1 MFTGVVQCRALHMA
15 VCDGK
20 RIRMRLFHSW
30 EPRAIGSLFV
40 IAGCGWLFLLL
51 AGYVV
56 ERDTHAVDS
65 RLLRALR
72 TADDPAVLR
81 GPAWMKESIRDLTA
95 LGGYPVLTLTTLGVV
110 GFLALS
116 GHGRDARFVLTA
128 VFGGWL
134 LAYGLKSLFDR
145 PRPDVVPHLS
155 FVVSSSFPS
164 GHSLMSAVV
173 YLTLG
178 SLLTNLVS
186 SVRLKIYFLAVAA
199 LLALLVGL
207 SRIGMGVHYPSDVVA
222 GWCLGLGWAELC
234 WLVHHK
240 WMAPAAAGKDSGF
253 GTCDSI

>member
-1 MFTGVVQCRALHMA
+1 
-15 VCDGK
+15 
-20 RIRMRLFHSW
+20 MRLFRSW

-40 IAGCGWLFLLL
+40 IAACGWLFLLI
-51 AGYVV
+51 AGYVI
-56 ERDTHAVDS
+56 EGDTHAIDQ

-72 TADDPAVLR
+72 SSSDPAVLR
-81 GPAWMKESIRDLTA
+81 GPGWMKETIRDITA
-95 LGGYPVLTLTTLGVV
+95 LGGYPVLTFTTLGVV
-110 GFLALS
+110 GFLGLS

-128 VFGGWL
+128 VVGGWL

-145 PRPDVVPHLS
+145 PRPDIVPHLS

-186 SVRLKIYFLAVAA
+186 SVRLKLYFLGVAA

-207 SRIGMGVHYPSDVVA
+207 SRIAMGVHYPSDVVA
-222 GWCLGLGWAELC
+222 GWCLGLGWAEFC

-240 WMAPAAAGKDSGF
+240 WMSPAAGTDSGF
-253 GTCDSI
+253 ATCDSV